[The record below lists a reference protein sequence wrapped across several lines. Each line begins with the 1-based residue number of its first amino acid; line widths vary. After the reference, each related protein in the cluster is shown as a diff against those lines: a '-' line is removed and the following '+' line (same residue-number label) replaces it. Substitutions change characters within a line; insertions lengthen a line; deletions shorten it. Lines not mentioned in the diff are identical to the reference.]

1 MSVKFFGQFLVER
14 LEVDGDMV
22 NEAAEL
28 MRRKNR
34 SVGELAVEEGWLTT
48 EDANR
53 INARQRIRDC
63 RFGELAV
70 EMGLLSQPQV
80 DELLARQSSSH
91 LPIGEALVRL
101 GHLAED
107 RLGTLLDEFK
117 ADQSP
122 FETGELVL
130 PGPLATSSLATY
142 LIDLLPKYC
151 MRVARLRVKLA
162 HGDDSED
169 LSPCPYRA
177 QLHVHG
183 PQSMSIALLGD
194 RHFARA
200 LAAGVLGR
208 AKVDLDDALVLDN
221 LGEFLNLLAGNSIA
235 ALERLGTVTHLEPPS
250 FDVVEL
256 QGCFFRVVCAQG
268 RALLCLTPG

>member
-14 LEVDGDMV
+14 LEVDGDQI
-22 NEAAEL
+22 NEAVEL
-28 MRRKNR
+28 MRRENH
-34 SVGELAVEEGWLTT
+34 SIGELAVEEGWLST

-53 INARQRIRDC
+53 INARQRQRDC

-70 EMGLLSQPQV
+70 EMGLLSQEQV
-80 DELLARQSSSH
+80 DGLLARQASSH
-91 LPIGEALVRL
+91 LPIGQALVRL
-101 GHLAED
+101 GYLAED

-122 FETGELVL
+122 YETGELVL
-130 PGPLATSSLATY
+130 PERLATSSLATY
-142 LIDLLPKYC
+142 LIDLLPKFC

-162 HGDDSED
+162 HGDDGED
-169 LSPCPYRA
+169 LAPFPNRA
-177 QLHVHG
+177 ELRVHG

-194 RHFARA
+194 EPFARS
-200 LAAGVLGR
+200 LAAGVLGKAR
-208 AKVDLDDALVLDN
+208 VDLDDALVLDN

-250 FDVVEL
+250 FEVEEL
-256 QGCFFRVVCAQG
+256 GGCFFRLVTAQG
-268 RALLCLTPG
+268 RALLCLTPR

>member
-14 LEVDGDMV
+14 LEVDGDQI
-22 NEAAEL
+22 NEAIEL
-28 MRRKNR
+28 MRRENC
-34 SVGELAVEEGWLTT
+34 SIGELAVEEGWLTT
-48 EDANR
+48 EDATR
-53 INARQRIRDC
+53 INARQRLRDC

-70 EMGLLSQPQV
+70 EMELLTQAQV
-80 DELLARQSSSH
+80 DSLLARQASSH

-101 GHLAED
+101 GYVAGD

-122 FETGELVL
+122 YETGELVL

-142 LIDLLPKYC
+142 LLDLLPKFC
-151 MRVARLRVKLA
+151 MRVARLRVKVA

-169 LSPCPYRA
+169 LSPFPYRA
-177 QLHVHG
+177 ELHVHG

-194 RHFARA
+194 LHFARA
-200 LAAGVLGR
+200 LAVGVLGN
-208 AKVDLDDALVLDN
+208 AKVELSDELVLDN

-250 FDVVEL
+250 FDVHEL
-256 QGCFFRVVCAQG
+256 GGCFFRLVPAQG
-268 RALLCLTPG
+268 RALLCLTPR